1 METSR
6 IWKQSQKEHS
16 MRRNDSN
23 CTAGEKWVFSKSY
36 EEDEKGTQENNM
48 VLAHTVFVW
57 NYKTETSKRKT
68 ITDVFSSSG
77 KRKGPMFLSIQ
88 RCDVP
93 TWSLW

>member
-1 METSR
+1 
-6 IWKQSQKEHS
+6 
-16 MRRNDSN
+16 MRRNHSN
-23 CTAGEKWVFSKSY
+23 YIDGKKWIFSKSY

-68 ITDVFSSSG
+68 IIHVFSSSG

-88 RCDVP
+88 RCDVS
-93 TWSLW
+93 TWSLS